1 MKTDAG
7 GCSTTAE
14 GQEQCGYF
22 DVRVGRATRHMVQ
35 YDYRTPD
42 GRLFS
47 CVASNVTDAR
57 KRRDAWLSEEVAR

>member
-1 MKTDAG
+1 MKADVNG
-7 GCSTTAE
+7 SSTTAA

-22 DVRVGRATRHMVQ
+22 EVQVGRATRHMVQ

-47 CVASNVTDAR
+47 CVALNVDDAR